1 MVQVCVKS
9 DQVQAGRSE
18 DGSPVIDEVF
28 YVSVTFPNGRRIQ
41 HCERFRSLERA
52 ESEEGETF
60 FSWAGDEAQAK
71 AQRLANRV
79 DAALRAGRDLDPTMW
94 DESRP
99 EYGSDEYVAS
109 DAELETIAW
118 ERANG

>member
-9 DQVQAGRSE
+9 DQVQVGFTE
-18 DGSPVIDEVF
+18 DGSPVVDEVF
-28 YVSVTFPNGRRIQ
+28 FVSVTFQNGRRIQ
-41 HCERFRSLERA
+41 HCERFRSLERVA
-52 ESEEGETF
+52 SEEGETF
-60 FSWAGDEAQAK
+60 FSWASDEAQAK

-79 DAALRAGRDLDPTMW
+79 DAALRAGRDLDLTMW
-94 DESRP
+94 DEARP

-118 ERANG
+118 ERARG